1 LAFKYRKRE
10 PGSGGRRPGAGRRPD
25 VSPTLRRF
33 IGELYAREHR
43 SERERYFFATWFEEL
58 FSLWDGIERSSSYK
72 QSLYDQFLSDPG
84 LRLDR
89 QRFIQKMI
97 FNPEGLINEN
107 GEPNF
112 GVESMRP
119 IAEAFSAL
127 IGGPALSYDHLT
139 PLPRKQIMV
148 IRRKALSAV
157 RAKVPLTPVL
167 SDVFIVTCWKA
178 MRL

>member
-1 LAFKYRKRE
+1 MAFKYRKRE
-10 PGSGGRRPGAGRRPD
+10 PGSGGTRPGAGRRPD
-25 VSPTLRRF
+25 VSPKLRRF

-58 FSLWDGIERSSSYK
+58 FGLWDGNERSYSYK
-72 QSLYDQFLSDPG
+72 HSLYDRFLSDPS

-89 QRFIQKMI
+89 QRFIQMMI
-97 FNPEGLINEN
+97 FRPEALIKEN

-127 IGGPALSYDHLT
+127 IGGPPLSYDHLT

-148 IRRKALSAV
+148 IRRKAISAV

-167 SDVFIVTCWKA
+167 TDGFILSCWKE